1 MFGRLNRDIWD
12 VINVPCK
19 DRGERYEEEEEEEK
33 EWRRRMKE
41 EGKD

>member
-19 DRGERYEEEEEEEK
+19 DRGERYEEGEEEEK
-33 EWRRRMKE
+33 EWRRRE
-41 EGKD
+41 